1 MHAGFICLITAYLF
15 SQFYRNFLAV
25 LTPLL
30 EIGLLATK
38 QDLASASG
46 WWFLAF
52 GAMQLP
58 VGVALDR
65 IGPRRTTAVLLALAA
80 AGALVFAAA
89 QTPLQ
94 LKIAMALIGA
104 GCAPVLVATYF
115 ILAREFAPA
124 QFGVLASL
132 TIGLGS
138 LGDIGASLPFSL
150 LVSLAGWRASL
161 IGMAALT
168 LMMALVVYLVV
179 RDPPRV
185 QSGRHGSLLSVLA
198 IAPLWPILALM
209 LICYAPPAALRGLW
223 LGPYFHDIHGL
234 SQTGIGAV
242 GLGMGLALV
251 LGSLIIGPLSRRLG
265 SLKRTAFFAN
275 SAMMCCLTALWAL
288 PGQSW
293 WAAAALFA
301 GVGLFGTSFPIITA
315 HARGFIPAHLI
326 GRGITFV
333 NFVGIAAVGLSQE
346 VTGRLFEAGQRAGLP
361 AVTGFSHVF
370 GFFALI
376 SLAGLAIYLFSR
388 EGPEPG

>member
-1 MHAGFICLITAYLF
+1 MHAGLICLITAYLF
-15 SQFYRNFLAV
+15 SQFYRSFLAV
-25 LTPLL
+25 LTPIL
-30 EIGLLATK
+30 EIELMATK

-52 GAMQLP
+52 GAMQIP

-65 IGPRRTTAVLLALAA
+65 IGPRRTTTLLLALAA

-94 LKIAMALIGA
+94 MKIAMALIGA
-104 GCAPVLVATYF
+104 GCAPILVATYF
-115 ILAREFAPA
+115 ILAREFPPV

-138 LGDIGASLPFSL
+138 LGDIAASLPFSL
-150 LVSLAGWRASL
+150 VVGMAGWRASL
-161 IGMAALT
+161 IGLAGLT
-168 LMMALVVYLVV
+168 LLMALAVYLVV

-185 QSGRHGSLLSVLA
+185 ESGNHGSLLSVLK
-198 IAPLWPILALM
+198 IAPLWPVLALM

-234 SQTGIGAV
+234 TQAGIGAV
-242 GLGMGLALV
+242 GLAMGLALV
-251 LGSLIIGPLSRRLG
+251 LGSLMIGPLSRRIG
-265 SLKRTAFFAN
+265 SLKRTAFLAN
-275 SAMMCCLTALWAL
+275 AGMMLCLALLWAL
-288 PGQSW
+288 PGESW

-301 GVGLFGTSFPIITA
+301 GVGLFGTSFPIVTA

-333 NFVGIAAVGLSQE
+333 NLVGIASVGVSQE
-346 VTGRLFEAGQRAGLP
+346 ITGRLFEAGQRAGIAP
-361 AVTGFSHVF
+361 ATGFSHVF

-376 SLAGLAIYLFSR
+376 SLAGLAVYLFSR
-388 EGPEPG
+388 EQPEAR